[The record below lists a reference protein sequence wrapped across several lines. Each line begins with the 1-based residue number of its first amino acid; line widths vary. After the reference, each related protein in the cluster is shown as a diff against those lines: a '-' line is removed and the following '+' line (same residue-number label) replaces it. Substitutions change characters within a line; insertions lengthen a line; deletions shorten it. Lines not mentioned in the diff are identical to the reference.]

1 MEEGKDTHKE
11 KDSETETKRQRD
23 RDHIK
28 PLDLFYFILFNKD
41 LGQPLNLTIS
51 AEALSH

>member
-1 MEEGKDTHKE
+1 MEEGKDTHRE
-11 KDSETETKRQRD
+11 KDNEAETKRQRD

-28 PLDLFYFILFNKD
+28 PLDLFYFILFYLMLWLKD
-41 LGQPLNLTIS
+41 NPIS

>member
-28 PLDLFYFILFNKD
+28 PLDLFYFI
-41 LGQPLNLTIS
+41 
-51 AEALSH
+51 